1 MTRPVAAET
10 RDGRAAEVVVM
21 DAKAGTLRLTNRE
34 LALLTDLVIDPA
46 AAAPELDRERS
57 RLQAAGALDGARP
70 APFVKSLIDTIARPQ
85 LRLMIEL
92 SRGDG
97 AGACLAWGTSD
108 QVVLGVPDEE
118 RDEPGFALSA
128 LEPAALPLTL
138 MSLAGMG
145 RRPVPLQGSILE
157 VRRAD
162 LDEAGAAVQ
171 SGDRA
176 RLDAVLT
183 RAVAEEAGRNDLA
196 VLLAKRIGSW
206 RLSAVWADEAGERH
220 AGELTVIDAGEAGLW
235 RCELPAGVDRLDPD
249 LRLTLTPVAPS
260 RVFALVLGLL
270 PFRSRGDATALERP

>member
-1 MTRPVAAET
+1 M
-10 RDGRAAEVVVM
+10 DGRAAEVPVM
-21 DAKAGTLRLTNRE
+21 DAAAGTLRLTNRE
-34 LALLTDLVIDPA
+34 LALLTDLAIDPA
-46 AAAPELDRERS
+46 AAAPELERERS
-57 RLQAAGALDGARP
+57 RLQAAGALDGARL
-70 APFVKSLIDTIARPQ
+70 APFVKSLIDAIARPQ

-97 AGACLAWGTSD
+97 AGACLAWSTPD

-118 RDEPGFALSA
+118 RDEPGFVLSA

-145 RRPVPLQGSILE
+145 RRPVPVQGSVVE

-171 SGDRA
+171 AGDQA
-176 RLDAVLT
+176 RLDAVLG
-183 RAVAEEAGRNDLA
+183 RAVADETARNDLA
-196 VLLAKRIGSW
+196 ALLAKRTGSW

-220 AGELTVIDAGEAGLW
+220 TGELTVIDAGEAGLW
-235 RCELPAGVDRLDPD
+235 RCEWPADADRQDPD
-249 LRLTLTPVAPS
+249 LRATLTPVAPS

-270 PFRSRGDATALERP
+270 PFRSRAAASAIERA